1 MNINAL
7 LQDMEDFELHC
18 VATLGVIAKIREI
31 EQGKYRVLSEDGKN
45 MGTYKSKDKAKA
57 RLKQIE
63 FFKHLDNNKA
73 NDEAIDLTDADEVSY
88 SAIMRKLNEKATQEQ
103 MLDFMKLFKLNF
115 DKAIKA
121 KLHKPDR
128 IALQKTLVL
137 FNKVHPIKLDKDMVK
152 NAAIAELGNA
162 EEVGK
167 YLADIVKFTINRIS
181 PDNRQKSLN
190 NLKQKFMELNPN
202 DIGQKQMP
210 ASSALGQAITFT
222 KHILFGHDANYVK
235 KVLES
240 LSRAL

>member
-1 MNINAL
+1 MNYNNI
-7 LQDMEDFELHC
+7 LQSTEQFELHC
-18 VATLGVIAKIREI
+18 EASLSVIAKIRKLEN
-31 EQGKYRVLSEDGKN
+31 GKYQVQSEKGKN
-45 MGTYKSKDKAKA
+45 MGTYKSKELAQN

-73 NDEAIDLTDADEVSY
+73 NDKAIDLTDVDEVSY

-115 DKAIKA
+115 DKAIKS

-128 IALQKTLVL
+128 VALQKTLVL

-152 NAAIAELGNA
+152 SAAVAELGNA

-181 PDNRQKSLN
+181 PDSRQHSLN
-190 NLKQKFMELNPN
+190 NLKQKFIALNPN
-202 DIGQKQMP
+202 EIGQKHMP
-210 ASSALGQAITFT
+210 ASSALGQAITFV
-222 KHILFGHDANYVK
+222 KHVLFGHDAKYIK
-235 KVLES
+235 SVLES